1 MRVIF
6 KESIMDK
13 NELENENDGVLSF
26 TLYKIEKGREKICK
40 CNPPHYVLDEVNR
53 LVICN
58 DCGAVV
64 EPFEALLQMT
74 KYIEE
79 FAEYQREAINKINV
93 YREMAN
99 EESRRR
105 MKNKAFQEMDRNYQK
120 GLYPYCPEC
129 GKIFDPAKIIRW
141 QRKPEREE

>member
-1 MRVIF
+1 
-6 KESIMDK
+6 MDK
-13 NELENENDGVLSF
+13 NKLETENDGVLSF

-74 KYIEE
+74 KYIDE
-79 FAEYQREAINKINV
+79 FAEYQRESINKINV

-105 MKNKAFQEMDRNYQK
+105 MKNKAFKDMDRNYQK

-141 QRKPEREE
+141 QRIPEREE